1 MTTNTCSCETDT
13 EILTWNAQ
21 TLWQAAAALPVR
33 IVPLAEAITPLDHVN
48 WAYSTPRPGVWNDV
62 HHAKRIFETDLS
74 YPVILSSTTG
84 LMEGA
89 LMDGAHRLAKA
100 WILGEE
106 TVKIVQF
113 TEDPEPDERRQKEP
127 VSDDTHVLG

>member
-1 MTTNTCSCETDT
+1 MTAHTCSCETET
-13 EILTWNAQ
+13 EILTWNVQ
-21 TLWQAAAALPVR
+21 TLWQAAATLPVR
-33 IVPLAEAITPLDHVN
+33 VVPLAEAITPLDTVN

-74 YPVILSSTTG
+74 YPVILSSPDG
-84 LMEGA
+84 LMSGA

-127 VSDDTHVLG
+127 VSS